1 MKNECSLINDL
12 LPLFA
17 EDMVSEESSEIIKE
31 HLGNCPDCR
40 DKLSFFKEK
49 EDIINTSQEE
59 EIKPFKK
66 LLKKTNRQFTV
77 LCYAVLILLLFIGV
91 SFSDWGE
98 NMLKSIA
105 VMPAAGALGYVLF
118 RYKALYRLPLM
129 LLVTEAFAFAINIIE
144 RDLYMIGINAGLA
157 CLCILTGFLLA
168 VLVHSAFRKDNKKKA
183 LKIVSFCVAFALFSG
198 MCFLTTAVAGNPVS
212 RILAGI
218 NINEYVEKNFG
229 GQGYEVTD
237 IRFDYLSSSY
247 VASVEVPGSFD
258 RHFSISAGLDGKVK
272 DKIHSDN
279 SWLTE
284 NTADRIRST
293 YKDAVEAVF
302 TNPDFQY
309 PQASLFATIEFEE
322 NPRLYDK
329 LEPDMQ
335 FNINEFGV
343 KAGCISIELWE
354 NNLTAEH
361 AAEIM
366 LHTKELL
373 DKNGIEFYKMDCSI
387 RNPDTENYEAFN
399 VDDFLSDE
407 IYEEGMIERVRTAGE
422 LHTW

>member
-1 MKNECSLINDL
+1 MKNECSLMLDL
-12 LPLFA
+12 LPLYS

-31 HLGNCPDCR
+31 HLSNCPDCR
-40 DKLSFFKEK
+40 EKLSFLKETD
-49 EDIINTSQEE
+49 DILLPAKE

-66 LLKKTNRQFTV
+66 ILKKTNRQFNV
-77 LCYAVLILLLFIGV
+77 LCYAVIILLLFIGV

-105 VMPAAGALGYVLF
+105 VMPATGALGYVLF
-118 RYKALYRLPLM
+118 RYKTLYKLPLM

-144 RDLYMIGINAGLA
+144 HDFYMIGLNVALA
-157 CLCILTGFLLA
+157 LLCILAGFLFA
-168 VLVHSAFRKDNKKKA
+168 VLVHFIFRKDNKKTFLRIISCFVA
-183 LKIVSFCVAFALFSG
+183 IVLFSG
-198 MCFLTTAVAGNPVS
+198 ICFLTTAVAGNPVS

-218 NINEYVEKNFG
+218 NINEYVEKNFS

-237 IRFDYLSSSY
+237 IKFDYLSASY

-272 DKIHSDN
+272 DKIHADN

-302 TNPDFQY
+302 SNPDFQY
-309 PQASLFATIEFEE
+309 PQASLFATIDFEE
-322 NPRLYDK
+322 NPDLYDK

-335 FNINEFGV
+335 FNINEFGA
-343 KAGCISIELWE
+343 KAGCISIEIWE

-373 DKNGIEFYKMDCSI
+373 DKNGIEFYKMDCNI
-387 RNPDTENYEAFN
+387 RNPDTENYEAFY
-399 VDDFLSDE
+399 VEDFLSDE
-407 IYEEGMIERVRTAGE
+407 IYEEGMIERVNIAGE
-422 LHTW
+422 MHI